1 MMTRPFPREH
11 PTLLTLASRQV
22 WPQILAI
29 LHIRPT
35 NVVLLHSEDKP
46 ESKDPAQR
54 LKRFFDASGLVPKG
68 GSRMQEIPYHDFE
81 GILQVLER
89 LEVDPQK
96 SLLHFTGGNKLM
108 AMAAFQWA
116 SRRGITSFYLE
127 RGNRLIWFTPD
138 EGKMNI
144 CEEKLDGSIAD
155 DLDPLELLRCQIEAS
170 ELERR
175 GELLQLNEEGHALS
189 LEELSSHCTLG
200 KDLRSLLSIE
210 DRHEADKK
218 AKEGDR
224 LEYNT
229 AAVLLKLGV
238 HRVRRSLRL
247 KVKSSFGVSTSKPHE
262 EIDLLF
268 THRGRLWL
276 VDCKDEQPVEGLVDK
291 LERELERRGIR
302 TEEKELADRLSRIRE
317 ELHMGQVKTLKLD
330 LLAVQDAGGLL
341 GQTICVRKS
350 AMPEEVAAY
359 AKQKRIEVVLS
370 SQLVPGL
377 GALLQP
383 RMPANPGD
391 LRDLQKK
398 FGQR

>member
-1 MMTRPFPREH
+1 M
-11 PTLLTLASRQV
+11 L
-22 WPQILAI
+22 
-29 LHIRPT
+29 
-35 NVVLLHSEDKP
+35 LLHSENRP

-54 LKRFFDASGLVPKG
+54 LKRFFDASGLVSKG
-68 GSRMQEIPYHDFE
+68 RTRMQEIPYHDFE
-81 GILQVLER
+81 GILHALDR

-116 SRRGITSFYLE
+116 RRRGITSFYLE

-138 EGKMNI
+138 EGRINVCGK
-144 CEEKLDGSIAD
+144 ELDGSIAD

-175 GELLQLNEEGHALS
+175 GELLQLNEEGRALS
-189 LEELSSHCTLG
+189 LEELSRRCKFG
-200 KDLRSLLSIE
+200 EDLRSLLSIE

-218 AKEGDR
+218 AKQGDR

-268 THRGRLWL
+268 THGGRLWL

-291 LERELERRGIR
+291 LERELKRRGIR

-330 LLAVQDAGGLL
+330 LLAVQNAGGLL
-341 GQTICVRKS
+341 GQTICVRRS

-377 GALLQP
+377 KALLQP
-383 RMPANPGD
+383 KSPAKPEDLQD
-391 LRDLQKK
+391 LRKTL
-398 FGQR
+398 GQR